1 MKHPAVLATLAFVV
15 GFYLNAPVVVAG
27 ALGLPTGNA
36 SVFAL
41 LLAVPVVL
49 ALVVGRQPLVV
60 TPALALMVAWLVVLV
75 VSSIAAGADGGD
87 AGPAAMTTFLTEG
100 LLLYLLVVNA
110 VRSPAMMRW
119 VIWALLIAGGT
130 MGAISVW
137 QEATHAYHQTLFKSE
152 AKRS

>member
-1 MKHPAVLATLAFVV
+1 MKHPAALATLAFVV

-75 VSSIAAGADGGD
+75 VSSIAAGASR
-87 AGPAAMTTFLTEG
+87 PCRAM
-100 LLLYLLVVNA
+100 
-110 VRSPAMMRW
+110 
-119 VIWALLIAGGT
+119 
-130 MGAISVW
+130 
-137 QEATHAYHQTLFKSE
+137 
-152 AKRS
+152 